1 MIFFIYKILKFIE
14 KILIY
19 LIVVI
24 VEYDYGFCDLIDY
37 IMYCFYYSC
46 IDDSIFLEFYEFLI
60 KRYSIFLFVSFS

>member
-1 MIFFIYKILKFIE
+1 MIM
-14 KILIY
+14 
-19 LIVVI
+19 V
-24 VEYDYGFCDLIDY
+24 FCDLIDY